1 MSEMPQQMAF
11 DLPVRAGMSVAD
23 FVVTPANRAAFE
35 AVQRWPV
42 TGAGAAR
49 PASPLLVIVG
59 PAGSGKTHLA
69 EIWRAR
75 TGALVARAADIMEDN
90 LPALL
95 SRRHLVIE
103 DMPGRP
109 GALDERALFHLVN
122 LARESGAALLATA
135 RTFPATWPVRLPDLK
150 SRLKAAMAVE
160 IGPPDDALLEA
171 LLVKHFA
178 DRQLKVDR
186 AVIDYLLPR
195 MERSPAAVA
204 RLVEAIDRAALAEK
218 ARITRPFVSRVLRR
232 LAPDAAAVS
241 EDF

>member
-1 MSEMPQQMAF
+1 MSAVPRQLAF
-11 DLPVRAGMSVAD
+11 DLPVRAGMAAED
-23 FVVTPANRAAFE
+23 FVVAAANRAAFE
-35 AVQRWPV
+35 AVRQWPP
-42 TGAGAAR
+42 AGEQAAR
-49 PASPLLVIVG
+49 STSPLLAIVG

-75 TGALVARAADIMEDN
+75 TGALVARPVDVVEDN

-95 SRRHLVIE
+95 SRRHLVID
-103 DMPGRP
+103 DMPGP
-109 GALDERALFHLVN
+109 EGALDERALFHLIN
-122 LARESGAALLATA
+122 MARETGAALLVTS
-135 RTFPATWPVRLPDLK
+135 RTFPATWPVQLPDLK

-160 IGPPDDALLEA
+160 IDPIDDTLLEA

-195 MERSPAAVA
+195 MDRSPAAVA

-218 ARITRPFVSRVLRR
+218 ARITRPFVARLLRQMTD
-232 LAPDAAAVS
+232 PTAAS
-241 EDF
+241 ESS